1 MGRQL
6 VGRWYLVLLIS
17 FLLILIGLFSHWSIL
32 LAGALL
38 PFVPMLGLLLRRRR
52 QRLSPRQR
60 PADRN

>member
-1 MGRQL
+1 

-52 QRLSPRQR
+52 QRLSPRHR

>member
-1 MGRQL
+1 

-17 FLLILIGLFSHWSIL
+17 FLLVLIGLFSHWTLL

-38 PFVPMLGLLLRRRR
+38 PFVPVVGLLLRRRR
-52 QRLSPRQR
+52 QRLSSEPG